1 MLRIIFEIQRNCA
14 INQKDGIESLGIFKI
29 LKRIRDELA
38 CPTLNPFIEYK
49 ARAIA
54 ICNSLVI
61 KISKDLI
68 KDNEKN
74 LIKQI
79 NMAMIPSKDT
89 TEEKGE
95 NLEPTKKRVKLR
107 RWKQQQGDGLVLDD
121 GSMLRSEEDEF
132 IEDEADE

>member
-38 CPTLNPFIEYK
+38 SPTLNPFIEYK

-79 NMAMIPSKDT
+79 SMAMIPIKDP

-107 RWKQQQGDGLVLDD
+107 RWK
-121 GSMLRSEEDEF
+121 
-132 IEDEADE
+132 

>member
-1 MLRIIFEIQRNCA
+1 MLRIIFETQRNCA
-14 INQKDGIESLGIFKI
+14 INLKDGIESLGIFKI
-29 LKRIRDELA
+29 LKRIRDELTS
-38 CPTLNPFIEYK
+38 PTLNPFIEYK

-79 NMAMIPSKDT
+79 NMAMIPNKDMV
-89 TEEKGE
+89 EEKGDDV
-95 NLEPTKKRVKLR
+95 EPTKKRVKLR
-107 RWKQQQGDGLVLDD
+107 RWK
-121 GSMLRSEEDEF
+121 
-132 IEDEADE
+132 